1 MEAGLEGGA
10 WAWWWEEEEHQQ
22 ADQSRQSSFANIHNW
37 WAPARKTLARKTGA
51 HCSQVRRR
59 KVKKGSYCYLSS
71 FLFAPL
77 TAVNCHKSTLGLW
90 RQPDLPKIQVRLR
103 NDPPSSETVNH
114 SSMNIERSTIYFT
127 HLFEPNQIFYF
138 CRLFPHFADLFWM
151 PIVYFMNN
159 QND

>member
-1 MEAGLEGGA
+1 MKNVSNLTCNQFP
-10 WAWWWEEEEHQQ
+10 H
-22 ADQSRQSSFANIHNW
+22 
-37 WAPARKTLARKTGA
+37 K
-51 HCSQVRRR
+51 C
-59 KVKKGSYCYLSS
+59 SYCYLSS

-90 RQPDLPKIQVRLR
+90 RQLDSPKIQVRLR

-159 QND
+159 QNWKIVKYKTDMFIYFSILT